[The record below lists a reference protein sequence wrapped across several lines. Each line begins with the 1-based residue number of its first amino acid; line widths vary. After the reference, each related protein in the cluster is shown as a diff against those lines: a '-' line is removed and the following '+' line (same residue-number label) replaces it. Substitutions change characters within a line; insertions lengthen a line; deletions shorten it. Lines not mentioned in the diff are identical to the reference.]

1 MQFSF
6 FIYVCV
12 HLLKNFLDYFD
23 NGKNIFQIKFL
34 CCCSSSGSPRLPKVN
49 QYLGDVIWK
58 TEKIGNE
65 EEEKEG
71 SPKQRETLGNGV
83 QPNGNCVDAE
93 MNVVVETHF

>member
-1 MQFSF
+1 MQYSFSHV
-6 FIYVCV
+6 YMYV
-12 HLLKNFLDYFD
+12 HLLRRRTFSNYP
-23 NGKNIFQIKFL
+23 
-34 CCCSSSGSPRLPKVN
+34 CCSSSGSPKSLPKVN

-71 SPKQRETLGNGV
+71 SPKKRETLGNGV
-83 QPNGNCVDAE
+83 EPNGNCVDAE